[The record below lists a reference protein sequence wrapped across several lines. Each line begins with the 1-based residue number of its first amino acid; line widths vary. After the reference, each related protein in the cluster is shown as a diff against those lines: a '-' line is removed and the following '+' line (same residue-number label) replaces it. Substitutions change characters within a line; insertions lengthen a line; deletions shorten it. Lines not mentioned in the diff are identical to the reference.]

1 MAPGIRG
8 PPDWT
13 ANPALAA
20 QKAATLDGLQVA
32 LPSIDGDGSGPIR
45 RLAPQ
50 LLRREANRIEPLRL
64 FAEPGGIGVR
74 QHMRTVHL
82 RHPTDAAANVARQ
95 PGVARGVEIAGKHA
109 LTNLE
114 ALWRLGGAFGW
125 PTPGQDAFYPR
136 RGEHAG
142 DRLSRLQGLPRG
154 DFLGRDQPALG
165 HQPLEPGKPN
175 LIVRLG

>member
-8 PPDWT
+8 PPDRT

-74 QHMRTVHL
+74 QHIRTVHL
-82 RHPTDAAANVARQ
+82 RPPADAAAYLPRA
-95 PGVARGVEIAGKHA
+95 PGGGRRAEIAGNRA
-109 LTNLE
+109 ITS
-114 ALWRLGGAFGW
+114 R
-125 PTPGQDAFYPR
+125 DA
-136 RGEHAG
+136 
-142 DRLSRLQGLPRG
+142 
-154 DFLGRDQPALG
+154 
-165 HQPLEPGKPN
+165 
-175 LIVRLG
+175 VR